1 MYLLKDRQVN
11 IVLDLVNTKEP
22 LTAKELS
29 IKYNVSIRTVRY
41 DLQTLEEW
49 LKNRGIDLI
58 RKPRVGIWIECSH
71 SLKEK
76 LLTQIKPINPCVK
89 VLSKEER
96 KKVIVLELLKQSTPV
111 TSEYLAEKT
120 DVSKTTILEDIKE
133 VQKELNSQGIAV
145 EGKPG
150 IGYTVKGNE
159 ESIRK
164 FLAYILL
171 SDMGKDE
178 LLDMLNTVDLKG
190 KSENL
195 SEVFSVNGDIHL
207 KDIQLAIKASKNIYD
222 FWIPDSSYVSLV
234 VHIAIAVDRLLN
246 NQKIIS
252 LSEEKMKL
260 IESYK
265 EYIIAKEI
273 SHQLEKIY
281 DIEIPEAEVANIT
294 FHLISANLKLN
305 YLHNE
310 NIYDIRTDLLKA
322 VDGMV
327 LYLKEKIWLPD
338 ESYERLKL
346 DLLSHLKLTL
356 KKYELKIPN
365 NNPLLS
371 QIKTNYF
378 EYYQLSKEMGQV
390 FKDITNI
397 HLIDDEIGYITLHVA
412 AHIEMYKKDTKKNAI
427 LVCTTGKGIAKVLEV
442 SLNRSIPELNIL
454 QTVSVFDLED
464 GNIDLE
470 DVDLIISTVHISE
483 SIKPVFRISP
493 FVTEKEIEQIKKF
506 IYGNEIALLNMNRNW
521 GEYILDS
528 IMNIAN
534 KYVEFEKQNDLRNEL
549 ECIVSFIMS
558 SFDNRSPY
566 DEFGSF
572 EQFAED
578 IALILIDIGQM
589 IEELKDSIDLNKFMT
604 NIWGVAIHVI
614 MAIPRWRMGN
624 FATESH
630 ADKYKEEY
638 KDVFEVVNKHLNIIS
653 RKYNIQIPES
663 EIIAISRYFI

>member
-11 IVLDLVNTKEP
+11 IVLDLINTKEP

-41 DLQTLEEW
+41 DLQVLGEW
-49 LKNRGIDLI
+49 LKNRGVDLV

-96 KKVIVLELLKQSTPV
+96 KKVIILELLKQSTPV
-111 TSEYLAEKT
+111 TSEYLAGKT

-133 VQKELNSQGIAV
+133 VQKELSAQDIVV

-150 IGYTVKGNE
+150 IGYIVKGNE

-171 SDMGKDE
+171 SYMGKDE
-178 LLDMLNTVDLKG
+178 LLDMLNTVDFKE
-190 KSENL
+190 KTENL
-195 SEVFSVNGDIHL
+195 SEVFSLNGDIDL
-207 KDIQLAIKASKNIYD
+207 KDIQYAIKASKDIYD

-234 VHIAIAVDRLLN
+234 VHIAIAIDRLLN
-246 NQKIIS
+246 NQKIT
-252 LSEEKMKL
+252 LPEEKIKL

-273 SHQLEKIY
+273 SNQLEKIY
-281 DIEIPEAEVANIT
+281 NIEIPEAEVANIT

-310 NIYDIRTDLLKA
+310 NIYDIGTDLLKA
-322 VDGMV
+322 VDEMIS
-327 LYLKEKIWLPD
+327 YLKEKIWLPD
-338 ESYERLKL
+338 ESYEKLKL

-371 QIKTNYF
+371 QIKANYF
-378 EYYQLSKEMGQV
+378 EYYQLSKEMGQI
-390 FKDITNI
+390 FENITNI

-442 SLNRSIPELNIL
+442 SLNRSVPELNIL

-464 GNIDLE
+464 GNVDLE
-470 DVDLIISTVHISE
+470 DVDLIISTVYISE

-506 IYGNEIALLNMNRNW
+506 IYGNEIALLNMNRNS

-528 IMNIAN
+528 IMDIAS
-534 KYVEFEKQNDLRNEL
+534 KYVEFEKQNSLRNEL

-558 SFDNRSPY
+558 SFDNKSPY

-572 EQFAED
+572 EQFAEY

-589 IEELKDSIDLNKFMT
+589 IEDLKDSIDLNKCIT

-624 FATESH
+624 FATESN

-638 KDVFEVVNKHLNIIS
+638 KDVFEIVNKHLNIIS
-653 RKYNIQIPES
+653 RKYDIQIPES
-663 EIIAISRYFI
+663 EIITISRYFI